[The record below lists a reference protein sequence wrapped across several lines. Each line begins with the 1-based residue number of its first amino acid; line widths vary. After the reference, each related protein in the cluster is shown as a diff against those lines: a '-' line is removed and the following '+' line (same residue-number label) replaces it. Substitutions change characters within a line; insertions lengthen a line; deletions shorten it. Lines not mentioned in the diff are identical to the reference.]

1 MIKGQTV
8 VWSHLQIWTLLL
20 LLVGCNQKLSDRP
33 PKPENPK
40 PQSTSSV
47 VAFSDSKD
55 SSNSE
60 APSKKV
66 ENRYK
71 GKTDIELVQELLR
84 LQEAE
89 LPASRW
95 GKISTRKH
103 PEMISEMA
111 RRVGAC
117 KRLLDS
123 NSLLSIYPLS
133 ENEYIVLFQCYFT
146 TYQPGNEVYLLE
158 TDSKRNKI
166 TAYGL
171 SVVYRQKHLRSLQVG
186 KKADTL
192 VGYVSWN
199 EQLRTLRIRTRPQG
213 AGTCVN
219 ETIYRLIDRSFDI
232 EEYRADTNCRDDKWL
247 LERIYP
253 SPS

>member
-1 MIKGQTV
+1 MLKGQTV
-8 VWSHLQIWTLLL
+8 VWSYWRIWTLLL
-20 LLVGCNQKLSDRP
+20 LLVGCNQKLFDRP
-33 PKPENPK
+33 SKLQSPK
-40 PQSTSSV
+40 PQNTSGV
-47 VAFSDSKD
+47 VASSDSKD

-89 LPASRW
+89 LTA
-95 GKISTRKH
+95 GKNGKLWIREH
-103 PEMISEMA
+103 PEIISETV

-117 KRLLDS
+117 KSFS

-133 ENEYIVLFQCYFT
+133 ENEYILLFQCYFT

-158 TDSKRNKI
+158 IDSKRNKI

-171 SVVYRQKHLRSLQVG
+171 SVDYRQKHPRSLQVG

-192 VGYVSWN
+192 VGYVSWD
-199 EQLRTLRIRTRPQG
+199 EQLRRLRIRARPQG
-213 AGTCVN
+213 AGTCVD
-219 ETIYRLIDRSFDI
+219 ETTYRLIDRSFDI

-247 LERIYP
+247 PERIYP
-253 SPS
+253 LPP